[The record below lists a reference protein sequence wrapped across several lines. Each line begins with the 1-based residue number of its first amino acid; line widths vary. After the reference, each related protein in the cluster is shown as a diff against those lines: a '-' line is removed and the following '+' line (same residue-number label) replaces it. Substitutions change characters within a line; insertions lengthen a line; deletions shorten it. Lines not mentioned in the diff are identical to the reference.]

1 MKQLYLYIRLAS
13 VLLLLSAC
21 AQDNMPGLDE
31 ESATG
36 VSDDI
41 LTIHTVEQTGFRA
54 NQSTRSFYT
63 DYAIKFEN
71 DDKLGLILIDDNE
84 QIGNVPFSYTEAG
97 GWFGG
102 DDAYYTSAISKIIA
116 YYPYNE
122 SLPTNIASLEA
133 LKNTVEI
140 KADQSSLD
148 DFKQMDLLVCEIANP
163 APELDINFEHA
174 FSLIEL
180 SAESVV
186 DVDGEEFTYNVEMSD
201 VGLSIGDA
209 MYTPATLNGTYVCLI
224 KDGVQLEQNEFRYF
238 YTISGNVSAKT
249 ISSTTS
255 MVSGTQYTFPCTIP
269 AAGGDEETV
278 AAGDFYCVSDAT
290 NNVVIIPGSAA
301 AIPAGLT
308 CKGVV
313 FHILDDDDFS
323 SFKTT
328 NGLENVT
335 LRGYKGIHGLVVSLK
350 KGQGF
355 GSLDANSIE
364 NALKEIDN
372 DNYTNKNISNG
383 YMMTQNLLESEDI
396 SFTALDSH
404 KSEIIPNT
412 TSWYASSFNELK
424 YLIRGKDALEDNSA
438 LGQECINKSLK
449 KIGAETLLGNIPSV
463 TYYYAEAG
471 GDKGLYLM
479 NSTNGVQTFWPAP
492 TEAFYP
498 ICAF

>member
-21 AQDNMPGLDE
+21 AQDNVPGLDE

-36 VSDDI
+36 ASDDI

-54 NQSTRSFYT
+54 NQSTRSSYT
-63 DYAIKFEN
+63 GYAIKFEN

-97 GWFGG
+97 GWVGG

-122 SLPTNIASLEA
+122 SLPTNVASLEA

-163 APELDINFEHA
+163 TPELDINFEHA

-249 ISSTTS
+249 ISNTTS

-269 AAGGDEETV
+269 SAGGDEETV

-313 FHILDDDDFS
+313 FHILDDDFNA
-323 SFKTT
+323 FKEM
-328 NGLENVT
+328 NDLDGET
-335 LRGYKGIHGLVVSLK
+335 LDGYKNKHGLVVSLK
-350 KGQGF
+350 KGQNF
-355 GSLDANSIE
+355 GSGDVNAIE
-364 NALKEIDN
+364 AALQAIDS
-372 DNYTNKNISNG
+372 DNYTSMDVSNG
-383 YMMTQNLLESEDI
+383 YKATQGLLAPSEGV
-396 SFTALDSH
+396 SFTALANH
-404 KSEIIPNT
+404 KESIPNA
-412 TSWYASSFNELK
+412 TSWYAPSFNELK
-424 YLIRGKDALEDNSA
+424 YLIKGEDAASEEASTS
-438 LGQECINKSLK
+438 GQERINKSLK
-449 KIGAETLLGNIPSV
+449 KIGADELSGAIPSV
-463 TYYYAEAG
+463 TFYNGTVDGHGLCLMEAG
-471 GDKGLYLM
+471 TEKDWH
-479 NSTNGVQTFWPAP
+479 GVPG
-492 TEAFYP
+492 EVFYP